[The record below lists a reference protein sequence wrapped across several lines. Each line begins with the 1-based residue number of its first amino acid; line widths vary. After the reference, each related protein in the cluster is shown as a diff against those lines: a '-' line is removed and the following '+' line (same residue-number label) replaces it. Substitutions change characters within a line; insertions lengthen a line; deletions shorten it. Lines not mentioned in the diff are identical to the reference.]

1 MSKKM
6 GFFLGCIMPMRYPGI
21 ESATREVLKALGV
34 ELVELKGASCC
45 PAPGVTRSFDQDT
58 WRAVAARNLVIA
70 QNAGVDVLTICNGC
84 FDTLFETA
92 HQLNHDKEALAK
104 VNKVLKEI
112 GMEYKG
118 ETAVRHFVEY
128 LHREIGL
135 DAIKSKVKENGGKP
149 LKAAVHYGCHFLKP
163 STVKKIDNPERPT
176 IFDEIVEAL
185 GVESVEYK
193 DKGTCCGAGGGV
205 RARTPDVAL
214 KMTKENLTN
223 MKAAGV
229 EVIVDCCPFCHL
241 QYDMGQAELKEFQI
255 PVLHLSQL
263 MGLRF
268 GLDREKLGLEAHK
281 TPVKLP
287 T

>member
-1 MSKKM
+1 M

>member
-1 MSKKM
+1 VSKKM

-229 EVIVDCCPFCHL
+229 EIIVDCCPFCHL

-268 GLDREKLGLEAHK
+268 GLDSEKLGLEAHK